1 MKRTVLFASAAGF
14 LMLAAAAN
22 GQGQPDFSNVQIKST
37 SLGNGLYM
45 LEGQGGNITVA
56 VTNDGIIMVDAQFAP
71 LSDKIKAAVA
81 AINPAKIRYLINT
94 HHHGDHT
101 GGNANFAKDGVTII
115 SQENLRSRLA
125 GNALNN
131 QGAAAAAAPTAALP
145 VLTFKDGINIRL
157 GNKNAEIVHLPPS
170 HTDGDSYVY
179 FRNENV
185 LATGD
190 VLSSTRFPNIDVRNG
205 GGIDGMIA
213 VQTNLLQTSNDD
225 TKIIPGHG
233 PLAKR
238 ADIIAFRDMLH
249 TSRDRVTKLV
259 LEGKSEDETVAAK
272 PLADLEV
279 TRKSDD
285 ANRDAFTRLVYRSI
299 KART

>member
-1 MKRTVLFASAAGF
+1 MNRVAFAA
-14 LMLAAAAN
+14 LAAAFAAL
-22 GQGQPDFSNVQIKST
+22 GPTVEAQQQPDFSNVEIKT
-37 SLGNGLYM
+37 TPLGNGLFM

-56 VTNDGIIMVDAQFAP
+56 VTGDGIIMVDDQFAP
-71 LSDKIKAAVA
+71 LSDKIKTAIAALS
-81 AINPAKIRYLINT
+81 PGKIRYLVNT
-94 HHHGDHT
+94 HHHGDRT
-101 GGNANFAKDGVTII
+101 GGNANFAKDGVTIVA
-115 SQENLRSRLA
+115 QENLRSRLA

-131 QGAAAAAAPTAALP
+131 QGAAAAAAPAAALP
-145 VLTFKDGINIRL
+145 IVTFKDGMNLRL
-157 GNKNAEIVHLPPS
+157 GGKNAEIVHVPPS

-190 VLSSTRFPNIDVRNG
+190 IFSSTRFPNVDVRNG

-213 VQTNLLQTSNDD
+213 VQANLLQTSNDD
-225 TKIIPGHG
+225 TKIVPGHG

-238 ADIIAFRDMLH
+238 ADIIAFRDMLR
-249 TSRDRVTKLV
+249 TSRDRVAKLV
-259 LEGKSEDETVAAK
+259 TEGKSEDEVIAAK

-279 TRKSDD
+279 TRKTDD

-299 KART
+299 KARS

>member
-1 MKRTVLFASAAGF
+1 MNRIVSVASATALLLLGTG
-14 LMLAAAAN
+14 AN
-22 GQGQPDFSNVQIKST
+22 AQGQQDFSNVQIKST
-37 SLGNGLYM
+37 LLANGIYM

-56 VTNDGIIMVDAQFAP
+56 VTPDGIIMVDDQFAP
-71 LSDKIKAAVA
+71 LSDKIKAAIT
-81 AINPAKIRYLINT
+81 AINPGKIRYLVNT

-101 GGNANFAKDGVTII
+101 GGNANFAKDGVTIV

-125 GNALNN
+125 GNSVNN
-131 QGAAAAAAPTAALP
+131 QGAAAEPAPAAALP
-145 VLTFKDGINIRL
+145 IVTFKDGMNLRL
-157 GNKNAEIVHLPPS
+157 GGKNAELVHLPPS

-190 VLSSTRFPNIDVRNG
+190 VFSSTRFPNIDVRNG

-213 VQTNLLQTSNDD
+213 VQANLLQVANDD
-225 TKIIPGHG
+225 TKIVPGHG

-238 ADIIAFRDMLH
+238 ADIIAFRDMLR
-249 TSRDRVTKLV
+249 TSRDRVEKMV
-259 LEGKSEDETVAAK
+259 ADGKTEDEVVAAK

-299 KART
+299 KARS

>member
-1 MKRTVLFASAAGF
+1 MLKIGMVAGAALVA
-14 LMLAAAAN
+14 LMAVPAQA
-22 GQGQPDFSNVQIKST
+22 QGQPDFSNVQIKT
-37 SLGNGLYM
+37 TPLGNSLYM

-56 VTNDGIIMVDAQFAP
+56 VTADGIIMVDDQFAP
-71 LSDKIKAAVA
+71 LSDKIKTAIA
-81 AINPAKIRYLINT
+81 AISPAKIRYLINT

-101 GGNANFAKDGVTII
+101 GGNENFAKDGVTII

-131 QGAAAAAAPTAALP
+131 QGAAAAAAPASALP
-145 VLTFKDGINIRL
+145 VLTFKDSMNIRL
-157 GNKNAEIVHLPPS
+157 GSKNAEIVHVPPS
-170 HTDGDSYVY
+170 HTDGDSYIY

-190 VLSSTRFPNIDVRNG
+190 IFSSTRFPNIDVRNG

-213 VQTNLLQTSNDD
+213 VQTNLLAVADD
-225 TKIIPGHG
+225 NTKVVPGHG
-233 PLAKR
+233 PLAAR
-238 ADIIAFRDMLH
+238 ADILAFRTMLQ
-249 TSRDRVTKLV
+249 TSRDRIAKLV
-259 LEGKSEDETVAAK
+259 TEGKSEDETVAAK

-299 KART
+299 KARS